1 MTTFRLALAA
11 LCVTALAALAAA
23 GIGTASQTKQT
34 KHMTNEAV
42 SGNLS
47 IIGIWTGPEQKRF
60 QAVLNGFE
68 KLYPDVSVKYTS
80 GGDNT
85 PTILSTA
92 IQGGNPPD
100 LASIGQPGL
109 LRDFANQGALK
120 PIAFARSTAARN
132 YTPDWLKLG
141 TIKGKLYGLFFKGAN
156 KSTVWY
162 STAAFRTAG
171 IRPPGTWPALLAA
184 ANTLRASGTPA
195 FSVGGADGWT
205 LTDLFENI
213 YLRQA
218 GPANYDKL
226 TAHTIPWTHPTVKAA
241 LRTMAQVFASNNMY
255 GGTTGALQTDF
266 PTSVNNVWA
275 KPPKA
280 AMVIEADFVPGVAT
294 TKATA
299 IRDYNVFKFPS
310 IGGSGPVVVGAGDIV
325 VMFNDNAASRAL
337 VTYLAGRAAATI
349 AAKYAPGYSSPNK
362 NVPASAYSDVL
373 NRATAIQ
380 LAHARTFRFDLS
392 DLAPSAFGGTVG
404 QGLFKLFQDFLKSP
418 SNVNGIAGQM
428 EAAAKKAYK

>member
-1 MTTFRLALAA
+1 MTKFRLVAAA
-11 LCVTALAALAAA
+11 LCVTALAVAAA
-23 GIGTASQTKQT
+23 GTASQTKTT
-34 KHMTNEAV
+34 KNEAV

-68 KLYPDVSVKYTS
+68 KLYPNVSVKYTS

-120 PIAFARSTAARN
+120 PIAFARATAARN
-132 YTPDWLKLG
+132 YTADWLKLG
-141 TIKGKLYGLFFKGAN
+141 TVKGKLYGLFFKGAN

-162 STAAFRTAG
+162 ATAAFRTAG
-171 IRPPGTWPALLAA
+171 IKRPKTWPALLAA
-184 ANTLRASGTPA
+184 ANTLRSSGTPA
-195 FSVGGADGWT
+195 FSIGGADGWT

-218 GPANYDKL
+218 GPARYDQL

-241 LRTMAQVFASNNMY
+241 LKTMAQVFASNNMY
-255 GGTTGALQTDF
+255 GGTSGALQTDF

-299 IRDYNVFKFPS
+299 LKDYNVFEFPS
-310 IGGSGPVVVGAGDIV
+310 IGGSPPAVVGAGDIV
-325 VMFNDNAASRAL
+325 VMFKDSAASQAL
-337 VTYLAGRAAATI
+337 VKYLATPAAATI
-349 AAKYAPGYSSPNK
+349 AAKYSPGYSSPNK
-362 NVPASAYSDVL
+362 NVKPSAYSDVL

-404 QGLFKLFQDFLKSP
+404 QGLFKLFQDFLKNP
-418 SNVNGIAGQM
+418 SNVNGIASQM

>member
-1 MTTFRLALAA
+1 MTRFRLVVIGVCIGALAA
-11 LCVTALAALAAA
+11 TAAA
-23 GIGTASQTKQT
+23 TASQTSHTKQS
-34 KHMTNEAV
+34 KREAV
-42 SGNLS
+42 SGSVS

-60 QAVLNGFE
+60 QAVLDGFQ
-68 KLYPDVSVKYTS
+68 KLYPNVKAKYTS

-85 PTILSTA
+85 PTILATA

-109 LRDFANQGALK
+109 LRDFANQGSIK
-120 PIAFARSTAARN
+120 PIQFARATAARN
-132 YTPDWLKLG
+132 YTPDWIKLG
-141 TIKGKLYGLFFKGAN
+141 TVKGKLYGLFFKGAN

-162 STAAFRTAG
+162 STSAFKAAGAK
-171 IRPPGTWPALLAA
+171 PPKTWPALLSA
-184 ANTLRASGTPA
+184 ANTIRASGTPA
-195 FSVGGADGWT
+195 FSIGAADGWT

-218 GPANYDKL
+218 GPARYDQL

-241 LRTMAQVFASNNMY
+241 LKTMASVLASNNMY
-255 GGTTGALQTDF
+255 GGTSGALQTDF

-280 AMVIEADFVPGVAT
+280 GMVIEADFVPGVAT
-294 TKATA
+294 TKAAA
-299 IRDYNVFKFPS
+299 IKDYNVFEFPS
-310 IGGSGPVVVGAGDIV
+310 IGGSKPSVVGAGDIV
-325 VMFNDNAASRAL
+325 VMFKDSPASRAL
-337 VTYLAGRAAATI
+337 VTYLASPAAATI

-362 NVPASAYSDVL
+362 NVKPSAYSDVL

-380 LAHARTFRFDLS
+380 LAHAKTFRFDLS
-392 DLAPSAFGGTVG
+392 DLQPSAFGGTVG
-404 QGLFKLFQDFLKSP
+404 QGEFKLFQDFVKNP
-418 SNVNGIAGQM
+418 SDVNGIAAQL

>member
-1 MTTFRLALAA
+1 MTRFRLAVIAICVGA
-11 LCVTALAALAAA
+11 LVVAAA
-23 GIGTASQTKQT
+23 GTASRSKQSG
-34 KHMTNEAV
+34 NEAV
-42 SGNLS
+42 SGKLS

-60 QAVLNGFE
+60 QAVLNGFK
-68 KLYPDVSVKYTS
+68 KLYPNVSVKYTS

-109 LRDFANQGALK
+109 LRDFANRNAVK
-120 PIAFARSTAARN
+120 PIAFARATAAKN
-132 YTPDWLKLG
+132 YTADWLKLG
-141 TIKGKLYGLFFKGAN
+141 TVKGKLYGLFFKGAN

-162 STAAFRTAG
+162 STSAFKAAGAKA
-171 IRPPGTWPALLAA
+171 PATWPALIAT

-195 FSVGGADGWT
+195 FSIGGADGWT

-218 GPANYDKL
+218 GGANYDKL
-226 TAHTIPWTHPTVKAA
+226 TAHTIPWTHPSVKAA
-241 LRTMAQVFASNNMY
+241 LRTMAQVLQSNNMY
-255 GGTTGALQTDF
+255 GGTSGALQTDF

-280 AMVIEADFVPGVAT
+280 AMVLEGDFVPGVAT

-299 IRDYNVFKFPS
+299 VTDYNVFKFPS
-310 IGGSGPVVVGAGDIV
+310 IGGSPPAVVGGGDIV
-325 VMFNDNAASRAL
+325 VMFKDSAASRAL

-349 AAKYAPGYSSPNK
+349 AAKYAPGFSSPNK
-362 NVPASAYSDVL
+362 NVPASAYKDPL

-380 LAHARTFRFDLS
+380 LSHARTFRFDLS

-404 QGLFKLFQDFLKSP
+404 QGLFKLFQDFLKTP
-418 SNVNGIAGQM
+418 SNVNGIAAQM

>member
-1 MTTFRLALAA
+1 MTRFRLAVIGI
-11 LCVTALAALAAA
+11 CVTALALTTAA
-23 GIGTASQTKQT
+23 TASHAKQT
-34 KHMTNEAV
+34 GNQAV
-42 SGNLS
+42 SGNVS

-60 QAVLNGFE
+60 QAVLNGFK
-68 KLYPDVSVKYTS
+68 KLYPNVSAKYTS

-109 LRDFANQGALK
+109 LRDFANQGAIK
-120 PIAFARSTAARN
+120 PIAFARATAARN
-132 YTPDWLKLG
+132 YTPDWVKLG
-141 TIKGKLYGLFFKGAN
+141 TVNGKLYGLFFKGAN

-162 STAAFRTAG
+162 STSAFRTAG
-171 IRPPGTWPALLAA
+171 IKAPKTWPAFVAA
-184 ANTLRASGTPA
+184 ANTVRASGTPA
-195 FSVGGADGWT
+195 FSIGAADGWT

-218 GPANYDKL
+218 GPARYDQL
-226 TAHTIPWTHPTVKAA
+226 TQHKIPWTHSTVKAA
-241 LRTMAQVFASNNMY
+241 LRTMGQVLKSDDMY
-255 GGTTGALQTDF
+255 GGTSGALQTDF

-299 IRDYNVFKFPS
+299 IKDYNVFQFPS
-310 IGGSGPVVVGAGDIV
+310 IGGSKPSVVGAGDIV
-325 VMFNDNAASRAL
+325 VMFKSTPASQAL
-337 VTYLAGRAAATI
+337 VKYLASPAAATI

-362 NVPASAYSDVL
+362 NVKPSAYSDVL

-380 LAHARTFRFDLS
+380 LAHAKTFRFDLS
-392 DLAPSAFGGTVG
+392 DLQPSAFGGTVG
-404 QGLFKLFQDFLKSP
+404 QGLFKLFQDFVKNP
-418 SNVNGIAGQM
+418 SNVNGIAAQM

>member
-11 LCVTALAALAAA
+11 LCVTLLAALAAA

-34 KHMTNEAV
+34 KQTANEAV
-42 SGNLS
+42 SGSLS

-68 KLYPDVSVKYTS
+68 KLYPDVNVKYTS

-120 PIAFARSTAARN
+120 PIAFARATAARN

-141 TIKGKLYGLFFKGAN
+141 TVKGKLYGLFFKGAN

-310 IGGSGPVVVGAGDIV
+310 IGGSGPAVVGAGDIV

>member
-1 MTTFRLALAA
+1 MTRFRLV
-11 LCVTALAALAAA
+11 VTGVCIAALAATA
-23 GIGTASQTKQT
+23 AATASQATHAKQS
-34 KHMTNEAV
+34 KRQAV
-42 SGNLS
+42 SGSVS

-60 QAVLNGFE
+60 QAVLDGFK

-120 PIAFARSTAARN
+120 PITFARATAARN
-132 YTPDWLKLG
+132 YTPSWLTLG
-141 TIKGKLYGLFFKGAN
+141 TVNGKLYGLFFKGAN

-162 STAAFRTAG
+162 STSAFKAAGAK
-171 IRPPGTWPALLAA
+171 PPKSWPALLAT
-184 ANTLRASGTPA
+184 ANTIRASGTPP
-195 FSVGGADGWT
+195 FSIGGADGWT

-218 GPANYDKL
+218 GPARYDQL
-226 TAHTIPWTHPTVKAA
+226 TAHKIPWTHPTVKAA
-241 LRTMAQVFASNNMY
+241 LKTMGQVLQSNGMY
-255 GGTTGALQTDF
+255 GGTSGALQTDF

-275 KPPKA
+275 KSPKA
-280 AMVIEADFVPGVAT
+280 AMVLEGDFVPGVAT

-299 IRDYNVFKFPS
+299 VKDYNVFQFPS
-310 IGGSGPVVVGAGDIV
+310 VGGSAPSVVGGGDIV
-325 VMFNDNAASRAL
+325 VMFKDTPAGEAL
-337 VTYLAGRAAATI
+337 VKYLATPAAATI

-362 NVPASAYSDVL
+362 NVKPSAYSDVL

-380 LAHARTFRFDLS
+380 LAHANTFRFDLS
-392 DLAPSAFGGTVG
+392 DLQPAAFGGTVG
-404 QGLFKLFQDFLKSP
+404 QGEFKLFQDFLKNP
-418 SNVNGIAGQM
+418 SNVNGIATQL

>member
-1 MTTFRLALAA
+1 MTRFRLALTA
-11 LCVTALAALAAA
+11 LCVAALVVAAA
-23 GIGTASQTKQT
+23 GTASRSKQT
-34 KHMTNEAV
+34 GNEAV

-60 QAVLNGFE
+60 QAVLNGFK
-68 KLYPDVSVKYTS
+68 KLYPNVSVKYTS
-80 GGDNT
+80 AGDNT
-85 PTILSTA
+85 PTVLSTA

-109 LRDFANQGALK
+109 LRDFANRGALK
-120 PIAFARSTAARN
+120 SIGFAKATAAKN
-132 YTPDWLKLG
+132 YTADWIKLG
-141 TIKGKLYGLFFKGAN
+141 TVKGKLYGLFFKGAN

-162 STAAFRTAG
+162 STSAFKAAGVKA
-171 IRPPGTWPALLAA
+171 PATWPALLAA
-184 ANTLRASGTPA
+184 ARTILASGTPA
-195 FSVGGADGWT
+195 FSIGGADGWT

-213 YLRQA
+213 YLRQG

-241 LRTMAQVFASNNMY
+241 LKTMAQVLQGNNMY
-255 GGTTGALQTDF
+255 GGTSGALQTDF

-280 AMVIEADFVPGVAT
+280 AMVLEGDFVPGVAT

-299 IRDYNVFKFPS
+299 VKDYNVFKFPS
-310 IGGSGPVVVGAGDIV
+310 IGGSPPAVVGGGDIV
-325 VMFNDNAASRAL
+325 VMFKDSPASQAL
-337 VTYLAGRAAATI
+337 VKYLATPAAATI

-362 NVPASAYSDVL
+362 NVAASAYSDPL
-373 NRATAIQ
+373 NRATAIA
-380 LAHARTFRFDLS
+380 LSHAKTFRFDLS

-404 QGLFKLFQDFLKSP
+404 QGEFKLFQDFLKSP
-418 SNVNGIAGQM
+418 SNVNGIASQL

>member
-1 MTTFRLALAA
+1 MTKFRLAVAA
-11 LCVTALAALAAA
+11 LCVAALAVAA
-23 GIGTASQTKQT
+23 AGTASQAQETRT
-34 KHMTNEAV
+34 EAV

-60 QAVLNGFE
+60 QAVLNGFK
-68 KLYPDVSVKYTS
+68 KLYPNVTVKYTS

-92 IQGGNPPD
+92 IAGGKPPD

-109 LRDFANQGALK
+109 LRDFANRGALK
-120 PIAFARSTAARN
+120 SIGFARATAARN
-132 YTPDWLKLG
+132 YTADWLKLG
-141 TIKGKLYGLFFKGAN
+141 TVKGKLYGLFFKGAN

-162 STAAFRTAG
+162 STAAFKGAG
-171 IRPPGTWPALLAA
+171 VKAPATWPALLAA
-184 ANTLRASGTPA
+184 ATTLRGSGTPA
-195 FSVGGADGWT
+195 FSIGGADGWT

-218 GPANYDKL
+218 GPARYDQL
-226 TAHTIPWTHPTVKAA
+226 TAHTIPWTHASVKAA
-241 LRTMAQVFASNNMY
+241 LRTMAQVLQSNNMH
-255 GGTTGALQTDF
+255 GGTSGALQTDF
-266 PTSVNNVWA
+266 PTSVNNVWS

-299 IRDYNVFKFPS
+299 ITDYNVFKFPS
-310 IGGSGPVVVGAGDIV
+310 IGGSPPSVVGAGDIV
-325 VMFNDNAASRAL
+325 VMFKDSAASQAL
-337 VTYLAGRAAATI
+337 VKYLATPAAATI
-349 AAKYAPGYSSPNK
+349 AAKYSPGYSSPNK
-362 NVPASAYSDVL
+362 NVKPSAYSDVL

-380 LAHARTFRFDLS
+380 LANARTFRFDLS

-404 QGLFKLFQDFLKSP
+404 QGLFKLFQDFLKNP
-418 SNVNGIAGQM
+418 SNVNGIAAQM

>member
-1 MTTFRLALAA
+1 MTKFRLAVAA
-11 LCVTALAALAAA
+11 LCVAALAVAA
-23 GIGTASQTKQT
+23 AGTASQAQETRT
-34 KHMTNEAV
+34 EAV

-60 QAVLNGFE
+60 QAVLNGFK
-68 KLYPDVSVKYTS
+68 KLYPNVTVKYTS

-92 IQGGNPPD
+92 IAGGKPPD

-109 LRDFANQGALK
+109 LRDFANRGALK
-120 PIAFARSTAARN
+120 SIGFARATAARN
-132 YTPDWLKLG
+132 YTADWLKLG
-141 TIKGKLYGLFFKGAN
+141 TVKGKLYGLFFKRAN

-162 STAAFRTAG
+162 STAAFKGAG
-171 IRPPGTWPALLAA
+171 VKAPATWPALLAA
-184 ANTLRASGTPA
+184 ATTLRGSGTPA
-195 FSVGGADGWT
+195 FSIGGADGWT

-218 GPANYDKL
+218 GPARYDQL
-226 TAHTIPWTHPTVKAA
+226 TAHTIPWTHASVKAA
-241 LRTMAQVFASNNMY
+241 LRTMAQVLQSNNMY
-255 GGTTGALQTDF
+255 GGTSGALQTDF
-266 PTSVNNVWA
+266 PTSVNNVWS

-299 IRDYNVFKFPS
+299 ITDYNVFKFPS
-310 IGGSGPVVVGAGDIV
+310 IGGSPPSVVGAGDIV
-325 VMFNDNAASRAL
+325 VMFKDSAASQAL
-337 VTYLAGRAAATI
+337 VKYLATPAAATI
-349 AAKYAPGYSSPNK
+349 AAKYSPGYSSPNK
-362 NVPASAYSDVL
+362 NVKPSAYSDVL

-380 LAHARTFRFDLS
+380 LANARTFRFDLS

-404 QGLFKLFQDFLKSP
+404 QGLFKLFQDFLKNP
-418 SNVNGIAGQM
+418 SNVNGIAAQM

>member
-1 MTTFRLALAA
+1 MTRFRLAVIGI
-11 LCVTALAALAAA
+11 CVTALAVTTAA
-23 GIGTASQTKQT
+23 TASHAKQT
-34 KHMTNEAV
+34 GNQAV
-42 SGNLS
+42 SGKVS

-60 QAVLNGFE
+60 QAVLNGFK
-68 KLYPDVSVKYTS
+68 KLYPKVSVKYTS

-120 PIAFARSTAARN
+120 PITFARGTVARN
-132 YTPDWLKLG
+132 YTPSWITLG
-141 TIKGKLYGLFFKGAN
+141 TVKGKLYGLFFKGAN

-162 STAAFRTAG
+162 STSAFKGAG
-171 IRPPGTWPALLAA
+171 VKAPKTWPALLKAG
-184 ANTLRASGTPA
+184 NTVLASGTPPY
-195 FSVGGADGWT
+195 SIGGADGWT

-218 GPANYDKL
+218 GPTRYDQL
-226 TAHTIPWTHPTVKAA
+226 TTHKIPWTHPTVKAA
-241 LRTMAQVFASNNMY
+241 LRTMGQVFKSNDMY

-280 AMVIEADFVPGVAT
+280 AMVLEGDFVPGVAT
-294 TKATA
+294 TKAKAVT
-299 IRDYNVFKFPS
+299 DYNLFPFPS
-310 IGGSGPVVVGAGDIV
+310 VGGSPPAVVGGGDIV
-325 VMFNDNAASRAL
+325 VMFKDTPASRAL
-337 VTYLAGRAAATI
+337 VTYLAGSAAATI
-349 AAKYAPGYSSPNK
+349 AAKYSPGYSSPNK
-362 NVPASAYSDVL
+362 NVKPSAYTDVL

-380 LAHARTFRFDLS
+380 LAHAKTFRFDLS
-392 DLAPSAFGGTVG
+392 DLQPSAFGGTVG
-404 QGLFKLFQDFLKSP
+404 QGLFKLFQDFLKNP
-418 SNVNGIAGQM
+418 SNVNGISAQM

>member
-1 MTTFRLALAA
+1 MTRFRLAVAA
-11 LCVTALAALAAA
+11 LCVTALAVTAV
-23 GIGTASQTKQT
+23 GTASQTT
-34 KHMTNEAV
+34 RAKHEAV

-60 QAVLNGFE
+60 QAVLDGFE
-68 KLYPDVSVKYTS
+68 KLYPNVSVKYTS

-120 PIAFARSTAARN
+120 PITFARATAAQN
-132 YTPDWLKLG
+132 YTADWLKLG
-141 TIKGKLYGLFFKGAN
+141 TVKGKLYGLFFKGAN

-162 STAAFRTAG
+162 STSAFKGAG
-171 IRPPGTWPALLAA
+171 IKAPATFPALLSA

-195 FSVGGADGWT
+195 FSIGGADGWT

-218 GPANYDKL
+218 GPARYDQL
-226 TAHTIPWTHPTVKAA
+226 TLHTIPWTHPTVKAA
-241 LRTMAQVFASNNMY
+241 LKTMASVLNSNNMY
-255 GGTTGALQTDF
+255 GGTSGALQTDF
-266 PTSVNNVWA
+266 PTSVNNTWA

-280 AMVIEADFVPGVAT
+280 AMVLEGDFVPGVAT

-299 IRDYNVFKFPS
+299 IKDYNVFQFPS
-310 IGGSGPVVVGAGDIV
+310 IGGSPPAVVGGGDIV
-325 VMFNDNAASRAL
+325 VMFKDSPASEAL
-337 VTYLAGRAAATI
+337 VKYLATPAAATI

-362 NVPASAYSDVL
+362 NVKPSAYSDVL

-418 SNVNGIAGQM
+418 SNVNGIASQM